1 MSSKRLTEERIKEL
15 KKQALEDQVHD
26 LSENLGDPKRYFPAL
41 RAKGVLNRD
50 DCEIIL
56 NEVTKRS
63 KVTKMVDLLCEGRQG
78 KDGSSVFDVLVEV
91 LNREGVHTSLA
102 RKLQKALEKII
113 QEEEAELSEQK

>member
-1 MSSKRLTEERIKEL
+1 MKEL
-15 KKQALEDQVHD
+15 KKQVLEDQVHD

-56 NEVTKRS
+56 HEVTKRA
-63 KVTKMVDLLCEGRQG
+63 KAAKMVDLLCEGRQG
-78 KDGSSVFDVLVEV
+78 RDGSSVFDVLVEV

-102 RKLQKALEKII
+102 RNLQKALEKVL
-113 QEEEAELSEQK
+113 QEEEALLSEQNK